1 MLQSNRTKFGL
12 INYNKKINFEF
23 NGKSYAGFEGD
34 TLASALIANEV
45 KLITR
50 SFKYHRPRGIF
61 SAGSEEPSALVELI
75 HKDYNEP
82 NTKATTIELYEG
94 LKAKSQNCWPSVKY
108 DFMSINDKF
117 SNFLTAG
124 FYYKTFMWPSFFWE
138 KVYEP
143 LIRRAAGLGKLSTKG
158 KARVSE
164 KGFLHCDLLVIGSGP
179 SGLISAYIA
188 GLSGANVI
196 LVEEDYVFG
205 GNINNEEVII
215 SKLSGKE
222 WVNFLIT
229 ELKKLSNVRC
239 MSRTCVIGMF
249 DHSNFGV
256 IEKFDKAVNSK
267 IDQMFWKIIS
277 KKTMLCTGA
286 IERLIP
292 FQNNDRPGI
301 MLSGSIRSYLNRWGV
316 IVGKKVA
323 IFTNNDDAYS
333 TAKNLISL
341 GVNVVGIIDTRENP
355 NIDNLNIK
363 VFKSAQVTNSI
374 GSLALQGVNVMLKN
388 GKIFYLECDTLGVSG
403 GWNPNIHL
411 SCHTGVK
418 PEWQNDISAFIP
430 GKNNIS
436 THLKAVG
443 AANGFFDLNQCFLS
457 AENTVVQILSELN
470 ISIKKYDMPKT
481 EEKSINI
488 EPFWYVK
495 NGNTRKWVDLQ
506 NDVTVKDIE
515 LAYRE
520 NFRSVEHLKRYT
532 TLGMGTDQ
540 GKTSNVTGLAILAD
554 LSNKAIPDVGTTVF
568 RPPYI
573 PVSLDAFVGS
583 SQATQFKPYRLT
595 PSHDWAKENGATF
608 TDAGLWLRAQW
619 YIQKNEN
626 HWRMSVDREVNAVR
640 NSVGFCDVST
650 LGKIDIQGKD
660 ALSFINRIYCNG
672 FFKLPIGKT
681 RYGLMLREDGLVM
694 DDGTTAR
701 LDENHFIMTTTTVNA
716 ERVYRH
722 LEFCHQCLWPDMDV
736 QLISITDAWSQ
747 IAIAGPNSR
756 KLISKIIDPQY
767 DVSNENFPFM
777 ACKEVSICGGF
788 KARLF
793 RISFSGELAYEIAIP
808 TQYTKS
814 FMSYLMEI
822 GKEENITPYGTEAL
836 SVMRIEKGHVAG
848 AELNGTVSAINLN
861 MGKMVSSIKDSIGM
875 VLSKREG
882 LNLIDG
888 PRLVGLKPKKSNE
901 QIISGSHLFNLKDK
915 LNAGNDLGYV
925 TSSCY
930 SPTIESYIALGFL
943 KDGTNRYGDEIKVCN
958 PLLNKE
964 VLVEVCNPV
973 FIDPNGDKLRG

>member
-1 MLQSNRTKFGL
+1 MQQSNRTNFGL
-12 INYNKKINFEF
+12 IDYNKKINFEF
-23 NGKSYAGFEGD
+23 NGESYIGFEGD

-45 KLITR
+45 KLIAR

-117 SNFLTAG
+117 SNFLIAG

-138 KVYEP
+138 KIYEP
-143 LIRRAAGLGKLSTKG
+143 LIRKAAGLGKLSTKG
-158 KARVSE
+158 ITRVSE

-179 SGLISAYIA
+179 SGLISAYIS

-222 WVNFLIT
+222 WINFLIS

-239 MSRTCVIGMF
+239 MLRTCVIGMF
-249 DHSNFGV
+249 DHGNFGV

-267 IDQMFWKIIS
+267 IDQIFWKITS

-316 IVGKKVA
+316 IVGKKIA

-341 GVNVVGIIDTRENP
+341 GIKVVGIIDTRENP
-355 NIDNLNIK
+355 KIDDLDIK
-363 VFKSAQVTNSI
+363 VFKSAQVTNSR
-374 GSLALQGVNVMLKN
+374 GSSALQGVNVTLKD
-388 GKIFYLECDTLGVSG
+388 GKSFYLECDTLGVSG

-418 PEWQNDISAFIP
+418 PEWQNNISAFVP
-430 GKNNIS
+430 GKKNIS

-443 AANGFFDLNQCFLS
+443 AANGCFDLNQCFLS

-481 EEKSINI
+481 EEKNINI

-495 NGNTRKWVDLQ
+495 NGIERKWVDLQ

-568 RPPYI
+568 RPPYV

-583 SQATQFKPYRLT
+583 SQAKQFKPLRLT
-595 PSHDWAKENGATF
+595 PSHDWAKENGAIF
-608 TDAGLWLRAQW
+608 TEAGLWLRAQW

-626 HWRMSVDREVNAVR
+626 NWRMSVDREVNAVR
-640 NSVGFCDVST
+640 HSVGFCDVST

-660 ALSFINRIYCNG
+660 ALSFINKIYCNG
-672 FFKLPIGKT
+672 FSKLPIGKT

-701 LDENHFIMTTTTVNA
+701 LDENHFIMTTTTINA
-716 ERVYRH
+716 ESVYRH
-722 LEFCHQCLWPDMDV
+722 IEFCHQCLWPNMDV

-756 KLISKIIDPQY
+756 EIISKIVDPQY
-767 DVSNENFPFM
+767 DVSNESFPFM

-808 TQYTKS
+808 SQYTKS

-848 AELNGTVSAINLN
+848 GEMNGTVSAINLN

-888 PRLVGLKPKKSNE
+888 PRLVGLKPKKPDE

-973 FIDPNGDKLRG
+973 FIDPHGDKLRG